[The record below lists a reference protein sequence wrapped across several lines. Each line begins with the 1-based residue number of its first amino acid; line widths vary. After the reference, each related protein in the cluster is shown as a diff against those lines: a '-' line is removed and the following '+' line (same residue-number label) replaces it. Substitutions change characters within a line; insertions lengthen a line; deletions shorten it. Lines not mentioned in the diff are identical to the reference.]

1 MCKGNCKG
9 KNRRNTGTNK
19 FEVMAFDEIYIFRR
33 ASVDAEGYGPWRK
46 HLIPEDSHLKYIDR
60 NLSK

>member
-1 MCKGNCKG
+1 
-9 KNRRNTGTNK
+9 
-19 FEVMAFDEIYIFRR
+19 MAFDEIYIFRL

>member
-9 KNRRNTGTNK
+9 KNRRNTGTNNQ
-19 FEVMAFDEIYIFRR
+19 EVIAFDEIYIFRR

-46 HLIPEDSHLKYIDR
+46 HLIPKDSLQEYNDR
-60 NLSK
+60 NLSQ